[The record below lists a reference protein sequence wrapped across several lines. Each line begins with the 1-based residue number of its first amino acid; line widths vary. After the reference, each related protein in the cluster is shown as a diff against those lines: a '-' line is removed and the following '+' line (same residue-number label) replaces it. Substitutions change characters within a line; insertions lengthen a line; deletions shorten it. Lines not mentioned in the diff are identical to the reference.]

1 MKRAL
6 ARGGLPQG
14 MVMQVSQE
22 AHAHLAPFDQ
32 RGTRQKPG
40 TPNPWIK
47 EITYLL
53 MTSK

>member
-1 MKRAL
+1 MKRTL

-22 AHAHLAPFDQ
+22 AYAHLAPVEQ

-40 TPNPWIK
+40 TPYP
-47 EITYLL
+47 
-53 MTSK
+53 